1 MSDRSGLQHDQQVER
16 VIGTLLRGGVLLAVL
31 VALPGGALY
40 LAGDGRSATD
50 YTTFQGEPVD
60 LRRASG
66 IAADAFMLH
75 SRAIIQLGILLLIGT
90 PIARVL
96 FSLVAFAL
104 QRDMIYVVVT
114 LLVLA
119 LLVYGV
125 VGGNL

>member
-1 MSDRSGLQHDQQVER
+1 MSDRSGLQRDPRVEQ

-31 VALPGGALY
+31 VALPGGVLY
-40 LAGDGRSATD
+40 VMGEGGRAPG
-50 YTTFQGEPVD
+50 YGTFHGEPVD
-60 LRRASG
+60 LRHVSG
-66 IAADAFMLH
+66 IVADAFRLH

-104 QRDMIYVVVT
+104 QRDVTYVVVT

-119 LLVYGV
+119 VLVYGL
-125 VGGNL
+125 VGANF

>member
-1 MSDRSGLQHDQQVER
+1 MSDRSGLRRDQRVEQ

-31 VALPGGALY
+31 VALPGGVLY
-40 LAGDGRSATD
+40 VMGEEGSATG
-50 YTTFQGEPVD
+50 YGTFHSEPVD
-60 LRRASG
+60 LRQVSG
-66 IAADAFMLH
+66 IVADAFRLH
-75 SRAIIQLGILLLIGT
+75 SPAIIQLGILLLIAT

-114 LLVLA
+114 VLVLA
-119 LLVYGV
+119 VLVYGV

>member
-1 MSDRSGLQHDQQVER
+1 MSDGSGLRDDQRLER
-16 VIGTLLRGGVLLAVL
+16 VIGALLRTRVLLAVL

-40 LAGDGRSATD
+40 LAGDGRSAPD
-50 YTTFQGEPVD
+50 YATSHGESVD
-60 LRRASG
+60 LRRVSG

-96 FSLVAFAL
+96 FSLLAFAL

-114 LLVLA
+114 FLVLA
-119 LLVYGV
+119 VLVYGV

>member
-1 MSDRSGLQHDQQVER
+1 MSDRSSRQHDQRVER

-31 VALPGGALY
+31 VALPGGVLY
-40 LAGDGRSATD
+40 VMGEGGSATG
-50 YTTFQGEPVD
+50 YGTFHGEPVD
-60 LRRASG
+60 LRHVSG
-66 IAADAFMLH
+66 IVADAFRLH

-104 QRDMIYVVVT
+104 QRDVTYVVVT

-119 LLVYGV
+119 VLVYGV
-125 VGGNL
+125 VGANF